1 MANEKLQQFFV
12 GRVFKQEQEEYQRE
26 GVPWT
31 SIRYQDNQEVLDL
44 LAVKA
49 CNLLS
54 LIDEESHFPK
64 VAFPHIPEFEQN
76 VAFPGSNQACLRPG
90 RVLIQACC

>member
-1 MANEKLQQFFV
+1 M
-12 GRVFKQEQEEYQRE
+12 GHIFKQEQAEYLRE

-31 SIRYQDNQEVLDL
+31 NIRFRDNQEVLDL
-44 LAVKA
+44 LAVRA

-64 VAFPHIPEFEQN
+64 VAAPAAFLEIGEF
-76 VAFPGSNQACLRPG
+76 V
-90 RVLIQACC
+90 

>member
-1 MANEKLQQFFV
+1 M
-12 GRVFKQEQEEYQRE
+12 GHIFKQEQEEYQKE
-26 GVPWT
+26 GVAWT
-31 SIRYQDNQEVLDL
+31 NIRFRDNQELLEL

-64 VAFPHIPEFEQN
+64 VAAPPAE
-76 VAFPGSNQACLRPG
+76 S
-90 RVLIQACC
+90 

>member
-1 MANEKLQQFFV
+1 MAH
-12 GRVFKQEQEEYQRE
+12 VFKQEQEEYQRE

-31 SIRYQDNQEVLDL
+31 SVRFRDNQEVLDL

-64 VAFPHIPEFEQN
+64 VAFLFHTSGNLNTMLLLLGIT
-76 VAFPGSNQACLRPG
+76 G
-90 RVLIQACC
+90 RVRGPRRAPTPACC